1 MGSRYAKLKRRR
13 LRVKLW
19 RWRFILMTPA
29 LVGALFVLG
38 QIWGLFRPWE
48 WTARDQLFR
57 LRPQEPLDSRL
68 VIVAID
74 EADIVE
80 IGQWPMPD
88 TVLGEV
94 LRRIDEADP
103 AAIGL
108 DLYRDLPV
116 EPGHEEL
123 VEIFETTPNLFG
135 VEKLIGNP
143 VAPPP
148 ALKAVGRVG
157 ISDVLPDADGK
168 IRRAI
173 LSAEDEEGNSRLGL
187 GVVLALH
194 YLGQQDIDLDMVDEQ
209 RMHLQL
215 GQARFVPITL
225 EVGDYFEDEIGGYQI
240 PLNYYS
246 QTFKTV
252 RLQDVLRGTVPPEQF
267 RDRIVLIGPLAPS
280 LNDFFYTPYSSN
292 LTQDPPQMSGVEV
305 HANIVSQILSAALD
319 GRPLLRLWHRHAIF
333 GWIFLWSGLGALST
347 GKLLFWARS
356 RGHNLGLLASAITIT
371 AGVGSLSVI
380 TYLSFLQG
388 WLSPLV
394 LPSLAL
400 STTSIVI
407 VNSHNLRELR
417 RANQKLK
424 RSSVHLARRVEERT
438 AELRTALAA
447 AEAATVAKGEFLA
460 NMSHEIRTPMNGVIG
475 MTDLL
480 LVTQLTPEQE
490 DFLKTIR
497 SSGESLLAI
506 VNDILDFSKLEA
518 GRMELESIPFHLKS
532 CMTDVTRLLYAKAQS
547 KGLELRVEVDEA
559 IPAHIEGDPTRLR
572 QIFINLAGNAIKFTA
587 QGSVTLRASYANRPQ
602 PPTFPSEEVP
612 DKASETIWLRFT
624 VQDTGIGIAPE
635 HQHKLFQSFSQV
647 DASTTRQYG
656 GTGLGLAICKQLTQ
670 LMGGEIGV
678 ESQWGQGSTFWFTT
692 RVKVTNEVADEV
704 ANEVANKV
712 EVVTDTEIKSPLMT
726 VQESRPVLA
735 EVPPSPHPVKILVVE
750 DTPVN
755 QKVVRNQL
763 KLIGYLNVVCV
774 DHGQMALDRLTE
786 ELFDV
791 ILMDCQMPV
800 LDGYDTTR
808 CIREQYGDRPPI
820 IAMTAHALDGER
832 EKCLAAGM
840 DDYITKP
847 VNRECLAQ
855 ILERWL
861 PDLPAD
867 TATPED
873 SSTTPVS
880 PSEDLSVPVSEPELD
895 LVDLGQ
901 LAMITG
907 GDLEFQQEL
916 LETFSEDAIASIEAM
931 KRALDSQDWDKLY
944 RLAHKLK
951 GASSSAAILRV
962 PELAGQ
968 VESHT
973 KLYYGGNSN
982 HAAIANGAVPV
993 AQVEADL
1000 PKLHDL
1006 VETMESTLKRLRS
1019 KVEQN
1024 AL

>member
-29 LVGALFVLG
+29 LVGVLFILG
-38 QIWGLFRPWE
+38 QMWGLFRPWE
-48 WTARDQLFR
+48 WTVRDQLFR
-57 LRPQEPLDSRL
+57 VRPEEPLDSRL

-116 EPGHEEL
+116 EPGHQEL
-123 VEIFETTPNLFG
+123 VEVFETTPNLFG

-148 ALKAVGRVG
+148 ALEAMGRVG

-173 LSAEDEEGNSRLGL
+173 LSAEDEQGNSRLGL

-194 YLGQQDIDLDMVDEQ
+194 YLEQQDIRLALVDEQ

-225 EVGDYFEDEIGGYQI
+225 DVGDYFEDEIGGYQI

-246 QTFKTV
+246 QTFETV
-252 RLQDVLRGTVPPEQF
+252 SLTDVITGAVPPEQF

-280 LNDFFYTPYSSN
+280 LNDFFFTPYSSN
-292 LTQDPPQMSGVEV
+292 LTQDPPQMAGVEV
-305 HANIVSQILSAALD
+305 HANIVSQTLAAALD
-319 GRPLLRLWHRHAIF
+319 GRPLLRLWHRHAIW
-333 GWIFLWSGLGALST
+333 GWILLWSGLGALST
-347 GKLLFWARS
+347 GQLLFWARS
-356 RGHNLGLLASAITIT
+356 RGYNLGLLASLITIT
-371 AGVGSLSVI
+371 TGVVTLSAI

-407 VNSHNLRELR
+407 VNSQNLWELR
-417 RANQKLK
+417 RANRKLK
-424 RSSVHLARRVEERT
+424 RSSAHLARRVDERT
-438 AELRTALAA
+438 AELQMALKA
-447 AEAATVAKGEFLA
+447 AEAATIAKGEFLA

-480 LVTQLTPEQE
+480 LATQLNPEQE

-518 GRMELESIPFHLKS
+518 GRMELESIPFHLKG
-532 CMTDVTRLLYAKAQS
+532 CMTDVTRLLYARAKS
-547 KGLELRVEVDEA
+547 KGLELRVEIEET
-559 IPAHIEGDPTRLR
+559 IPAYIQGDPTRLR

-587 QGSVTLRASYANRPQ
+587 HGSVTLRASYHDCCPLSSA
-602 PPTFPSEEVP
+602 PS
-612 DKASETIWLRFT
+612 DSIWLRFS
-624 VQDTGIGIAPE
+624 VRDTGIGIAPE

-670 LMGGEIGV
+670 LMGGDIGV
-678 ESQWGQGSTFWFTT
+678 DSQWGQGSTFWFTA
-692 RVKVTNEVADEV
+692 RVQV
-704 ANEVANKV
+704 ANESELVPQRPL
-712 EVVTDTEIKSPLMT
+712 DSPS
-726 VQESRPVLA
+726 ES
-735 EVPPSPHPVKILVVE
+735 HPESHPEAIAVGDEGQQLPLSHVKILVVE

-763 KLIGYLNVVCV
+763 KLLGYLNVVCV
-774 DHGQMALDRLTE
+774 DHGQMALDRLAQE
-786 ELFDV
+786 SFDV

-800 LDGYDTTR
+800 LDGYETSR
-808 CIREQYGDRPPI
+808 CIRQQYGDRPPI
-820 IAMTAHALDGER
+820 IAMTAHALEGER
-832 EKCLAAGM
+832 EKCLGAGM

-847 VNRECLAQ
+847 VNRDHLGQ
-855 ILERWL
+855 ILEVWL
-861 PDLPAD
+861 SHVPVNAI
-867 TATPED
+867 AEAED
-873 SSTTPVS
+873 SSPPAESAS
-880 PSEDLSVPVSEPELD
+880 PDLSTGSDLELE
-895 LVDLGQ
+895 LIDLGQ
-901 LAMITG
+901 LRIITG
-907 GDLEFQQEL
+907 GDREFEQEL
-916 LETFSEDAIASIEAM
+916 LETFSQDALESVTAM
-931 KRALDSQDWDKLY
+931 KQALECQDWQDLY
-944 RLAHKLK
+944 HLAHKLK
-951 GASSSAAILRV
+951 GASSSAAVLRV
-962 PELAGQ
+962 PDLAAQ
-968 VESHT
+968 VESQAKTYH
-973 KLYYGGNSN
+973 GASSN
-982 HAAIANGAVPV
+982 HQAIAKGTAPV
-993 AQVEADL
+993 LQVDADL
-1000 PKLHDL
+1000 PQLHHL
-1006 VETMESTLKRLRS
+1006 VQTMESTLQRLRS

-1024 AL
+1024 SL